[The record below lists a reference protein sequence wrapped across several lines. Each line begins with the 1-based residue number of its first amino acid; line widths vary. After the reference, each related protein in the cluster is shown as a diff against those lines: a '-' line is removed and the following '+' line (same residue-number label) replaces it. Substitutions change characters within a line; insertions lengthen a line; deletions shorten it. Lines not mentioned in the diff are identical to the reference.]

1 MRILPLLSII
11 GQRSAA
17 IGTIVTVLIAALLFA
32 VTLQTD
38 INGSNDFHMDDA
50 GEFQVAW
57 NTWGVTHPP
66 GYPLINLVANVFT
79 YLVRLFG
86 VRPALAASLFSM
98 LLGLATLSVLYCLLL
113 ERTGNPW
120 ISAVATLLL
129 AVSHLFWIN
138 SSIAEVYTLGMLLTA
153 LILWVGLRLEPER
166 PEGTIF
172 ALALILGLAVGHH
185 RTLLLVLIP
194 LVPLLLP
201 ARRAIHPRRLLIAL
215 ALFVLT
221 FAVYLYLPLVTR
233 LGSPWVYG
241 RPPDTWEGFLDS
253 FLGREYASQLTPPGT
268 WEAILA
274 AITERIRLV
283 GSEIT
288 PVGALL
294 GLAGIVLAVLRGQ
307 NRRLAIGLL
316 LGLVAYMAAPVSE
329 ELLYGTH
336 MLIMVATF
344 YLVIGWGLLW
354 TTLLGESRRQVASVV
369 AGLVGSGLVVWLAWN
384 NFGHIY
390 AVTHDPTGR
399 EIIEGMKQ
407 VAEPHPPIVEVWGVR
422 YYALGYA
429 RWASGELPDAELIA
443 VDMDLRGLSARLPRF
458 YTTQDLFHLIPLPAW
473 EQRLGRIHLRSAA
486 YRIVEVSTV
495 PYLRP
500 PPHFR
505 GRGRAE
511 VMDGIR
517 LLDYQASL
525 DPDGAVRL
533 SLLWQAERPISDDYS
548 VFVQVSDRL
557 HITRQDDIIAS
568 GDRRHPVYGFYPTSR
583 WFPGEIVRDDYR
595 VPIPPGRRPRL
606 LSFGLYTQDPWT
618 GAFHNL
624 GRVNVP
630 LEAADGSQ

>member
-1 MRILPLLSII
+1 MLRLLSVFGYRSSVI
-11 GQRSAA
+11 GYIA
-17 IGTIVTVLIAALLFA
+17 TVLVAASLFL

-66 GYPLINLVANVFT
+66 GYPLINLAANVFT
-79 YLVRLFG
+79 HLIRLFG

-98 LLGLATLSVLYCLLL
+98 LLGLATLSVLHRLLL

-120 ISAVATLLL
+120 ASATATLLL

-138 SSIAEVYTLGMLLTA
+138 SSIAEVYTLGMLFTA
-153 LILWVGLRLEPER
+153 LSLWVGLRLEQER
-166 PEGTIF
+166 PERTIF

-201 ARRAIHPRRLLIAL
+201 ARRAIRPRTPLIAL

-253 FLGREYASQLTPPGT
+253 FLGREYTSQLTPPGT

-283 GSEIT
+283 GNEIT

-294 GLAGIVLAVLRGQ
+294 GLAGIVLAVLRGP

-316 LGLVAYMAAPVSE
+316 LGLLAYIAAPVSE

-336 MLIMVATF
+336 MLIMVVAL
-344 YLVIGWGLLW
+344 YLVIGWGILW
-354 TTLLGESRRQVASVV
+354 VTLPSGVTRLAASVV
-369 AGLVGSGLVVWLAWN
+369 SGLVGSGLVIWLAWN

-390 AVTHDPTGR
+390 AVTHDPAGR
-399 EIIEGMKQ
+399 EIIEGIKQ
-407 VAEPHPPIVEVWGVR
+407 VTEPRPPIVEVWGVR

-443 VDMDLRGLSARLPRF
+443 VDMGLRGLPAQLPRF
-458 YTTQDLFHLIPLPAW
+458 YTTQDLFHLIPPPAW
-473 EQRLGRIHLRSAA
+473 ERRLGRIYLRSAA
-486 YRIVEVSTV
+486 YRIVEVSTA
-495 PYLRP
+495 PYLHP

-517 LLDYQASL
+517 LLNYQAGL
-525 DPDGAVRL
+525 DADGAVRL
-533 SLLWQAERPISDDYS
+533 TLLWQAEHPVSDDYS
-548 VFVQVSDRL
+548 VFVQISDKPQ
-557 HITRQDDIIAS
+557 ITRQDDIIAS

-583 WFPGEIVRDDYR
+583 WFPGEIVREDYR

-606 LSFGLYTQDPWT
+606 LSFGLYTQDPHT

-630 LEAADGSQ
+630 LETGGSQ